1 MIDEYKQIA
10 ELPES
15 TIEAKYESQVQ
26 KSDAFQTEAMLE
38 HEFIKMLGE
47 QGYPYVDIHSKD
59 EVIANLRI
67 QLEKLNDYHFSDDEW
82 KRFLND
88 NILKSTEGKGIEEK
102 TERIQ
107 TDKYIQVFTT
117 DEGLTKNIKLID
129 KTNIHKNS
137 TQVINQYVANEGT
150 HKNRYDVTIL
160 VNGFPLVHV
169 ELKARGIPIK
179 EAFNQIERY
188 QKESFWSESGLFEYV
203 QIFVISNG
211 TSTKYY
217 SNTTRF
223 SHVEDKRTGLVKA
236 NKSSNSFEFTSY
248 WSDGENKRIEDL
260 VDFTKTF
267 FARHSLLNILT
278 KFCVFT
284 TDRNLMVMR
293 PYQIAA
299 TERILNRIIIS
310 TNQKQ
315 TGTIKAGG
323 YIWHTTGSGKT
334 LTSFKTAQLAT
345 NLKGVDKVLF
355 VVDRKDLDYQT
366 IKEYESFQKGCAN
379 GNRNTN
385 VLKRQL
391 ENIDENGMYKD
402 YKIIVTTIQKLSNF
416 VKKNATHD
424 IYKKHIVII
433 FDECHRSQFGE
444 MHKDITKKFKN
455 YHIFGFTG
463 TPIFPE
469 NANSAANKAFST
481 TEQVFGDQLHS
492 YTIVDAIRDGNVLRF
507 RIDYI
512 NTVKNADSEN
522 DEKNVKAINTDEVLL
537 AQERVQSVVSYV
549 LDHFDQKTLRNIS
562 YKHKSRHLNGFNSIF
577 AASSIE
583 AAKKYYYEFKR
594 QIEERN
600 CGLQIATIFSFA
612 ANEEEANGLLSEEEF
627 ETDDLDKTSKEFL
640 DSAVADY
647 NKMFRTNFSIDSKGF
662 QDYYKDLS
670 KRVKDREVDILI
682 VVNMFLTGF
691 DAKMLNTLW
700 VDKNL
705 KQHGLIQAYS
715 RTNRIL
721 NSIKSYGNIICFR
734 DLSKETDDALS
745 MFGDRE
751 KGGIVRL
758 RTFLEYMKGFTDDN
772 GKQSKGYEEL
782 VSELYEKFPVSQTIE
797 SEKSQKEFIMLMGA
811 ILRARNILS
820 SFDEFAEND
829 TLNVSDLQNY
839 MSKYHDI
846 HDSLP
851 KDPAERDSILK
862 DVVFEMELIK
872 HIEVNIDYI
881 LMLVAEYKKNHDG
894 ESDKEILI
902 KIRNSIESSGA
913 LRSRKDLIEDFIS
926 RLNTADDVDGRWRKY
941 VMEAYEKEL
950 DSLIANLKLK
960 PEEAKAFMKTSIESG
975 TVNTFGTD
983 LEKILP
989 PVRRFGGGNRAEV
1002 KNNVVQALLL
1012 FHNKYCGIVSFG
1024 DEEQTA

>member
-15 TIEAKYESQVQ
+15 TIEAKYESKVK

-38 HEFIKMLGE
+38 NEFIRLLGE
-47 QGYPYVDIHSKD
+47 QGYPHIDIHSND
-59 EVIANLRI
+59 ELIKNLKE
-67 QLEKLNDYHFSDDEW
+67 QLEKLNDYHFSEDEW
-82 KRFLND
+82 KRFLKD
-88 NILKSTEGKGIEEK
+88 NILKSTTGKGIEEK
-102 TERIQ
+102 TARIQ
-107 TDKYIQVFTT
+107 TDEYVQTFTT
-117 DEGLTKNIKLID
+117 DEGVTKNIKLID

-169 ELKARGIPIK
+169 ELKARGVPIK

-223 SHVEDKRTGLVKA
+223 NHVEDKRSGLVKA
-236 NKSSNSFEFTSY
+236 NKSSNSFEFTSF

-284 TDRNLMVMR
+284 SDRSLMVMR

-299 TERILNRIIIS
+299 TERILNKIIIS

-345 NLKGVDKVLF
+345 GLQGVDKVLF

-366 IKEYESFQKGCAN
+366 IKEYDTFQKGCAN
-379 GNRNTN
+379 GNKNTN

-391 ENIDENGMYKD
+391 ENTDENGMFHD
-402 YKIIVTTIQKLSNF
+402 YKIIVTTIQKLAIF

-444 MHKDITKKFKN
+444 MHNDIVKKFKN
-455 YHIFGFTG
+455 YHLFGFTG

-469 NANSAANKAFST
+469 NAHIGANKGNST
-481 TEQVFGDQLHS
+481 TEQVFGEQLHS

-512 NTVKNADSEN
+512 NTVKNADSE
-522 DEKNVKAINTDEVLL
+522 DDKKNVQAINTEEVLQ
-537 AQERVQSVVSYV
+537 APERIKSVVSYV
-549 LDHFDQKTLRNIS
+549 LEHFDQKTLRNIS
-562 YKHKSRHLNGFNSIF
+562 YKHKDKKLSGFNSIF
-577 AASSIE
+577 AASSIDV
-583 AAKKYYYEFKR
+583 AKKYYYEFKK
-594 QIEERN
+594 QIEEQN
-600 CGLQIATIFSFA
+600 CGLKIATIFSYA
-612 ANEEEANGLLSEEEF
+612 ANEEEANGILSEEEF
-627 ETDDLDKTSKEFL
+627 ETEELDTTSKEFL
-640 DSAVADY
+640 VSAVDDY
-647 NKMFRTNFSIDSKGF
+647 NKMFKTNFTVDSKGF

-670 KRVKDREVDILI
+670 QRVKNREVDILI

-691 DAKMLNTLW
+691 DAKTMNTLW

-705 KQHGLIQAYS
+705 KQHGLIQAFS

-734 DLSKETDDALS
+734 DLSKETDEALT

-758 RTFLEYMKGFTDDN
+758 RTFLEYMKGFTDEN
-772 GKQSKGYEEL
+772 GKKNKGYEEL
-782 VSELYEKFPVSQTIE
+782 VSELQEKFPVGQTIE
-797 SEKSQKEFIMLMGA
+797 SEKAQKEFIMLMGA

-829 TLNVSDLQNY
+829 TLNIGDLQNY
-839 MSKYHDI
+839 MSVYHDI
-846 HDSLP
+846 HDNLP
-851 KDPAERDSILK
+851 KDPVERDSILK

-881 LMLVAEYKKNHDG
+881 LTLVAEYKKTHDG
-894 ESDKEILI
+894 EEDKEILI
-902 KIRNSIESSGA
+902 KIRKAIDSSGN
-913 LRSRKDLIEDFIS
+913 LRSRKDLIEDFITK
-926 RLNTADDVDGRWRKY
+926 LNTADDVDGKWRKY
-941 VMEAYEKEL
+941 VLESYNKEMEEL
-950 DSLIANLKLK
+950 ITNLKLK
-960 PEEAKAFMKTSIESG
+960 SEEAKSFIDNSIKNGS
-975 TVNTFGTD
+975 VNTDGTD
-983 LEKILP
+983 LENILP

-1002 KNNVVQALLL
+1002 KNNVIQALLL
-1012 FHNKYCGIVSFG
+1012 FHNKYYGIVSFG
-1024 DEEQTA
+1024 EDNE